1 MQDCELCKLGDDQYC
16 QKCVFT
22 YNGKDWADDDK
33 LTYGGYS
40 NRVVVNHQCAL
51 SVPAPAPLQACTV
64 IIFSQNRN
72 RVATIFSQALACM
85 GINISST
92 TTCGH
97 SSV

>member
-51 SVPAPAPLQACTV
+51 SVPAPASLPACTV
-64 IIFSQNRN
+64 IITEPGKQ
-72 RVATIFSQALACM
+72 
-85 GINISST
+85 SSHHLL
-92 TTCGH
+92 TCTGMH
-97 SSV
+97 GCPH